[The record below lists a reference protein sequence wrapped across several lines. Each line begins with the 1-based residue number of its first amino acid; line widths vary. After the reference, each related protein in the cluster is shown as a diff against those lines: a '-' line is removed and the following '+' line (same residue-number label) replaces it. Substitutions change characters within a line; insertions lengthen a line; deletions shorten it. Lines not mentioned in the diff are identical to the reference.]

1 MMSGVGAAKAK
12 KFAYTL
18 RNDNKKRF
26 LEFTYTSCHGGYA
39 WSNRYNYLLSYQIM
53 TMCSYNDSSIRT
65 SFVDAVVLFYRH
77 KKVIIN
83 GCNIN
88 LAITECIVIF
98 IGLDNTIRYF
108 ARPRD
113 GY

>member
-26 LEFTYTSCHGGYA
+26 LEFTYTSCHGSYA

-65 SFVDAVVLFYRH
+65 SFVDAVDLFYRH
-77 KKVIIN
+77 KKV
-83 GCNIN
+83 NIN
-88 LAITECIVIF
+88 EHIIIQVITECIAIF

>member
-1 MMSGVGAAKAK
+1 MSSVGAAK

-18 RNDNKKRF
+18 RNDNKKSL
-26 LEFTYTSCHGGYA
+26 LECKNSAYHGRYA
-39 WSNRYNYLLSYQIM
+39 WSHRIRYFLSYQIM
-53 TMCSYNDSSIRT
+53 DAFSYCDSSIRT
-65 SFVDAVVLFYRH
+65 SFVDAVDISNWH

-83 GCNIN
+83 SFFLIQVFSEYNATLIDR
-88 LAITECIVIF
+88 ISVI
-98 IGLDNTIRYF
+98 RCF

>member
-1 MMSGVGAAKAK
+1 MSSVGKVKTK
-12 KFAYTL
+12 KLEYTF
-18 RNDNKKRF
+18 RSDNKKRL
-26 LEFTYTSCHGGYA
+26 LECKNLSFHGRYA
-39 WSNRYNYLLSYQIM
+39 WSHRIRYFLSYQIM
-53 TMCSYNDSSIRT
+53 DACGYCDSSIRNL
-65 SFVDAVVLFYRH
+65 FVDAVDLFYLH

-83 GCNIN
+83 EHIIIQV
-88 LAITECIVIF
+88 ITECIAIF

>member
-1 MMSGVGAAKAK
+1 MSGVGAAKAK

-26 LEFTYTSCHGGYA
+26 LEFTYTSCHGSYA
-39 WSNRYNYLLSYQIM
+39 WSHRIRYFLSYQIM
-53 TMCSYNDSSIRT
+53 VACGYCDSSGRT
-65 SFVDAVVLFYRH
+65 SFFDAVDISNWH
-77 KKVIIN
+77 KKVIVNSFFLIQVFSEYN
-83 GCNIN
+83 ATLIDR
-88 LAITECIVIF
+88 ISVI
-98 IGLDNTIRYF
+98 RCF